1 MTRREFLRSL
11 ASAGA
16 VAGGALMFGLP
27 GRLFAQQS
35 QRGVAGQSYDI
46 VALMNASPERMFDR
60 GMAELG
66 GMRSFVGRN
75 ETVAIKPNMS
85 WSTEPEVGATTS
97 PALVKRIVEHCIDAG
112 ARKVYVFDHPLDS
125 WKYAYETNKIGPA
138 VRDAGG
144 TIVPGHT
151 RGYYQEVTVTGAEVL
166 KTTEV
171 HEMVLDADVLIN
183 VPILKHHGSTKVTC
197 ALKNLMGVVWNRR
210 FYHARGLNQCI
221 ADFPLVRKPDLNVVD
236 AYRVLKS
243 GGPRGSSY
251 RAKVQDRKM
260 QIISTDIVA
269 ADAAAAKTWGTEPDS
284 LPYVTMAHD
293 HGLGTMDLDA
303 LRIKRIAL

>member
-16 VAGGALMFGLP
+16 AAGGALMFGLP
-27 GRLFAQQS
+27 GRLFAQPAP
-35 QRGVAGQSYDI
+35 RDTAGGSYDM
-46 VALMNASPERMFDR
+46 VALMNAGPERMFDR
-60 GMAELG
+60 GIAELG
-66 GMRSFVGRN
+66 GMGAFVGRG

-85 WSTEPEVGATTS
+85 WSTEPDLGATTN
-97 PALVKRIVEHCIDAG
+97 PALVKRIVQHCLEAG

-138 VRDAGG
+138 AREAGA

-151 RGYYQEVTVTGAEVL
+151 RGYYHEVSVDGAQTL

-171 HEMVLDADVLIN
+171 HEMVLEADVFIN
-183 VPILKHHGSTKVTC
+183 VPILKHHGSTLVTC

-210 FYHARGLNQCI
+210 FYHAAGLNQCI
-221 ADFPLVRKPDLNVVD
+221 ADFPLVRTPDLNVVD

-243 GGPRGSSY
+243 GGPPGPPPPGEGGG
-251 RAKVQDRKM
+251 RKK
-260 QIISTDIVA
+260 QSITTDNLPADVA
-269 ADAAAAKTWGTEPDS
+269 AARTWGTEPER
-284 LPYVTMAHD
+284 LRYVSMAHD
-293 HGLGTMDLDA
+293 HGLGTMNLDE